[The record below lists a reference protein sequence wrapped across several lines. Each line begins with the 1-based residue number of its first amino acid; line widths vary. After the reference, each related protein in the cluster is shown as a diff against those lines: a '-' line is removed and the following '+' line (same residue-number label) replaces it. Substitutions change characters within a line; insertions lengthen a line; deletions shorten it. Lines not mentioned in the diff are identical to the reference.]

1 MAAPKQNENQNEQKA
16 QQQSTILADMN
27 KAIVEPAKKAVEAVM
42 KDGTLAAAFRQGAQE
57 IYDGLLKPFPD
68 VTSVREVGTVFSP
81 TQGEVASARK
91 EDQPS
96 PSQIAENPKSFAPD
110 HGLGNQNQKDFGKE
124 MDMSL

>member
-1 MAAPKQNENQNEQKA
+1 MPAPKQNENQNQQQA
-16 QQQSTILADMN
+16 QQQSSILAS
-27 KAIVEPAKKAVEAVM
+27 ITEPAKAAVDAVM

-96 PSQIAENPKSFAPD
+96 PSQIADNSKQNAPD
-110 HGLGNQNQKDFGKE
+110 HGLGNQQQKDFGNE